1 MTDGFMGPPWQA
13 DWTEQAEEDR
23 DALPDAARALVLA
36 ARAELVTTDDPYFR
50 GVDADRDLPTGMSV
64 EPAQSTRPGGQHVL
78 YFDHGR
84 GWLRYQFTRRGA
96 DPQIV
101 IEECFWQ

>member
-1 MTDGFMGPPWQA
+1 
-13 DWTEQAEEDR
+13 
-23 DALPDAARALVLA
+23 
-36 ARAELVTTDDPYFR
+36 
-50 GVDADRDLPTGMSV
+50 MSV

-84 GWLRYQFTRRGA
+84 GWLRYQFTRRTT
-96 DPQIV
+96 DPQLV